1 MNRTNYE
8 YIPRF
13 SFEISEDTKARADEL
28 LNTHGVR
35 KAVMTPILNDLLDLI
50 EEHGQIVIGA
60 LLDEAA
66 KPREIIKSMA
76 RAERR
81 SSHE

>member
-1 MNRTNYE
+1 
-8 YIPRF
+8 
-13 SFEISEDTKARADEL
+13 
-28 LNTHGVR
+28 
-35 KAVMTPILNDLLDLI
+35 MTPILNDLLDLI

>member
-13 SFEISEDTKARADEL
+13 SFEITEEMKDRADRL
-28 LNTHGVR
+28 LSTHGVR
-35 KAVMTPILNDLLDLI
+35 KAIMTPILGDLLDLI

-60 LLDEAA
+60 LLDEAV
-66 KPREIIKSMA
+66 KPREIIRSMA
-76 RAERR
+76 QAKRR
-81 SSHE
+81 SK